1 MNSQPNAQDGPVNIC
16 VFGTFD
22 LIHIGHILFLENV
35 KPAVRARFYPD
46 KKLSDLAL
54 TVIVARDS
62 SVKQIKNKKPVFPE
76 NHRLKIISA
85 IKFVDRSLLGNE
97 SGSKFNI
104 LGELPID
111 VIVLGYDQWV
121 SEKQLLEEKERR
133 KLSFKILRL
142 PHFGSKLDS
151 STSVKEAI
159 NSKNHHDAGQ

>member
-1 MNSQPNAQDGPVNIC
+1 MNSKQDTPEGLINIC

-22 LIHIGHILFLENV
+22 LIHIGHILFLEKV
-35 KPAVRARFYPD
+35 KLSVREKFYPD
-46 KKLSDLAL
+46 KKISDLIL

-62 SVKQIKNKKPVFPE
+62 SVKQIKQKNPVFPE

-104 LGELPID
+104 LDQVPID

-121 SEKQLLEEKERR
+121 SEKQLFEEKERR

-159 NSKNHHDAGQ
+159 NSTSHDEVDQ